1 MAAGRVRFRGREPS
15 KIIATSA
22 YGRLA
27 HQHSVFHDR
36 GCVDPPDSCKLGDA
50 DGTDGAAGINL
61 VTLLEKPVITA
72 AKLVIGGS
80 GW

>member
-1 MAAGRVRFRGREPS
+1 MCYKSQQFFEVICAPTGL
-15 KIIATSA
+15 
-22 YGRLA
+22 LA
-27 HQHSVFHDR
+27 F
-36 GCVDPPDSCKLGDA
+36 DA
-50 DGTDGAAGINL
+50 DGTGGTAAINL